1 MSGWRTVPLGEL
13 LTESRIEAKA
23 SDPERR
29 ITVKLNMKG
38 VQRREPTADKEG
50 ATRYYVRKAGQFIY
64 GKQNLHK
71 GAFGVVPKELD
82 GFQSS
87 SDLPAFDVAPVIAPE
102 WIHYWLV
109 KGDTWR
115 AFEKLARGVGSRRT
129 NVEDFLR
136 FTISYPSEKAE
147 QMRII
152 RWIQATE
159 QQHATL
165 TTELAHQRALLKQLR
180 QAILQEAVQGKLTE
194 AWRGEL
200 PKRVRDDY
208 HASELLKRIRAEKEA
223 LVKAGKLRKP
233 KPLPP
238 IKPEEVPFELPEGW
252 VWARLG
258 DLRDPN
264 YTITY
269 GVLVPGPDKPGGIPF
284 VRIQDLDFAEEGVAP
299 SKHIALEV
307 DAQYRRTN
315 LRGGEILIGVVGG
328 VGKLA
333 IAPNSWKG
341 ANIARAVARLVA
353 NKFIDRDYLFLAL
366 SSPWVQSYFNK
377 GYKSIQPT
385 LNVAV
390 LERTPIPIPPITEQK
405 CVLAQIKTQLT
416 ECAEMERE
424 LDTSTTIADSLL
436 QSVLSEVMGGPGAVR
451 YAEAG
456 GELPLAAE
464 PQVWQGR
471 ATKATSQAGEG
482 Q

>member
-1 MSGWRTVPLGEL
+1 MHWTRVKISDV
-13 LTESRIEAKA
+13 LTEREGRYKVTDKALKGLQRI
-23 SDPERR
+23 
-29 ITVKLNMKG
+29 
-38 VQRREPTADKEG
+38 DKIDFDGNVHLSEKPSKTDMIIVHPG
-50 ATRYYVRKAGQFIY
+50 DLVISGI
-64 GKQNLHK
+64 NVHK
-71 GAFGVVPKELD
+71 GAIAVYEGQVPVAATIHYSSYTFDDRKLRVEYFKEYLKSEAFLKVLKD
-82 GFQSS
+82 QVPGGIKTEIKPKHFLPLEI
-87 SDLPAFDVAPVIAPE
+87 DLPGRKSQNVLLDRF
-102 WIHYWLV
+102 
-109 KGDTWR
+109 
-115 AFEKLARGVGSRRT
+115 RGIETKR
-129 NVEDFLR
+129 
-136 FTISYPSEKAE
+136 KA
-147 QMRII
+147 
-152 RWIQATE
+152 
-159 QQHATL
+159 L